1 MNVDEIAAKYGHEMQ
16 NDGTIVPKSAQKQSY
31 LKKMNERL
39 EKAQALVRQLTK
51 ISRDMQKTNDLS
63 VCRDLELKA
72 YEIMKG
78 L

>member
-1 MNVDEIAAKYGHEMQ
+1 MKTIKDIKAKYGVQ
-16 NDGTIVPKSAQKQSY
+16 QADGTIVPKSAQKQSY